1 MIQNAY
7 VGLGSNL
14 GDRAG
19 YLLLAV
25 RGMLD
30 AGLDVIRLSSIYE
43 TEPVEYENQPP
54 FLNMVA
60 ELRGSTLPSPEQ
72 MLARLLR
79 IEYALGR
86 TRDVRMGPRTIDLDL
101 LIFKD
106 HRSETE
112 FLTLPHPRIA
122 SRKFVLVPLNELV
135 PSLVHPVLGKS
146 ISELLAQTKDRSTVI
161 RWTPQVNASRVSS
174 ICVHGALRSEAQR
187 FSLSTFPG
195 IMPPLVSTPATTPKF
210 PFSWQFNCPQIV
222 V

>member
-60 ELRGSTLPSPEQ
+60 ELRGSTLPLPEQ
-72 MLARLLR
+72 MMARLLR

-86 TRDVRMGPRTIDLDL
+86 IRDVHMGPRTIDLDL

-106 HRSETE
+106 HRADSE
-112 FLTLPHPRIA
+112 FLTVPHPRIA

-135 PSLVHPVLGKS
+135 PNLVHPVLGKS
-146 ISELLAQTKDRSTVI
+146 IGELLAETKDQSTVVRWSQRSTKV
-161 RWTPQVNASRVSS
+161 
-174 ICVHGALRSEAQR
+174 
-187 FSLSTFPG
+187 
-195 IMPPLVSTPATTPKF
+195 IMPPT
-210 PFSWQFNCPQIV
+210 C
-222 V
+222 

>member
-19 YLLLAV
+19 HLLLAV

-43 TEPVEYENQPP
+43 TEPVEYEQQPP

-72 MLARLLR
+72 TLARLLR

-86 TRDVRMGPRTIDLDL
+86 VRDVPLGPRTIDLDL

-106 HRSETE
+106 AQSDTE
-112 FLTLPHPRIA
+112 FLRLPHPRIA
-122 SRKFVLVPLNELV
+122 ARRFVLVPLAELV
-135 PSLVHPVLGKS
+135 PNLLHPVTGKS
-146 ISELLAQTKDRSTVI
+146 IRELLAETRDRSAVI
-161 RWTPQVNASRVSS
+161 RWKP
-174 ICVHGALRSEAQR
+174 E
-187 FSLSTFPG
+187 
-195 IMPPLVSTPATTPKF
+195 TTTDTAD
-210 PFSWQFNCPQIV
+210 
-222 V
+222 

>member
-43 TEPVEYENQPP
+43 TEPVEYEQQPP

-60 ELRGSTLPSPEQ
+60 ELRGSTLPSPQ
-72 MLARLLR
+72 QTLARLLR
-79 IEYALGR
+79 IEYSLGR
-86 TRDVRMGPRTIDLDL
+86 TRDIRMGPRTIDLDL

-106 HRSETE
+106 QQVETE
-112 FLTLPHPRIA
+112 FLTVPHPRLPA
-122 SRKFVLVPLNELV
+122 RRFVLVPLNELV
-135 PSLVHPVLGKS
+135 PGLVHPVLQKP
-146 ISELLAQTKDRSTVI
+146 ISELLAQTTDQKTVH
-161 RWTPQVNASRVSS
+161 RLHSFQ
-174 ICVHGALRSEAQR
+174 
-187 FSLSTFPG
+187 
-195 IMPPLVSTPATTPKF
+195 K
-210 PFSWQFNCPQIV
+210 
-222 V
+222 

>member
-14 GDRAG
+14 GDRAN

-30 AGLDVIRLSSIYE
+30 AGLDVIRLSGIYE
-43 TEPVEYENQPP
+43 TEPVEYENQPA

-72 MLARLLR
+72 MLACLLR

-86 TRDVRMGPRTIDLDL
+86 TRDIHMGPRTIDLDL

-106 HRSETE
+106 RQVETE
-112 FLTLPHPRIA
+112 FLTVPHPRLA
-122 SRKFVLVPLNELV
+122 LRRFVLVPLNELA

-146 ISELLAQTKDRSTVI
+146 ISELLAQTKDRSTVV
-161 RWTPQVNASRVSS
+161 RWTP
-174 ICVHGALRSEAQR
+174 G
-187 FSLSTFPG
+187 
-195 IMPPLVSTPATTPKF
+195 
-210 PFSWQFNCPQIV
+210 
-222 V
+222 